1 MKLSDLNID
10 FIKFKN
16 EKDSFSFK
24 LNDTFFSLKENS
36 LYDSCEID
44 LQVECEKSDS
54 TIKIDYAFDGF
65 VSTICDR
72 CLNSIK
78 VAIKADY
85 QERLK
90 LTSDIELLESE
101 DPYLSVNHQ
110 VYNIYD
116 TVYEQICLNMPTRKI
131 CETSLS
137 QEKCELNYQS
147 DDQDT
152 PVDERWAELKKLIK

>member
-16 EKDSFSFK
+16 EKDSFNFK

-36 LYDSCEID
+36 LFDSCEID
-44 LQVECEKSDS
+44 LQVDCEKSDS
-54 TIKIDYAFDGF
+54 TIKIDFAFDGF
-65 VSTICDR
+65 VSMDCER
-72 CLNSIK
+72 CLNPIK
-78 VAIKADY
+78 IEINANH

-90 LTSDIELLESE
+90 LTADIELLESE
-101 DPYLSVNHQ
+101 ESYLSFNHQ

-116 TVYEQICLNMPTRKI
+116 VVYEQICLNMPTRKI

-137 QEKCELNYQS
+137 KEN
-147 DDQDT
+147 
-152 PVDERWAELKKLIK
+152 VN

>member
-1 MKLSDLNID
+1 MKLSDLNIE

-16 EKDSFSFK
+16 EKDSFSYK
-24 LNDTFFSLKENS
+24 LNDTFFHLKENS
-36 LYDSCEID
+36 LFDSCEID
-44 LQVECEKSDS
+44 LQVDCEKSDS
-54 TIKIDYAFDGF
+54 TIKIDFAFDGF
-65 VSTICDR
+65 VSTNCER
-72 CLNSIK
+72 CLNPIK
-78 VAIKADY
+78 VAIKSNH

-90 LTSDIELLESE
+90 LTADIALLDSE
-101 DPYLSVNHQ
+101 DSYLSVNHQ

-137 QEKCELNYQS
+137 NEKCELNYQS
-147 DDQDT
+147 DNQDN